1 MTDQPTVR
9 DKALRRSDTLEFKGR
24 TRTVEYGDHRKFVEY
39 QILMLDLRG
48 VVGIESGPGRETTT
62 RSNAIKAARARI
74 RTLKSHRLFA
84 VRVTKKHIDDGDARN
99 CFSCAIS
106 QALWHNQERMGL
118 SKYEYNFRVVPYAC
132 MTEADGLV
140 LEPKYGGDGAL
151 HIPDD
156 ELPDMV
162 SEGKGYK
169 GRIPNEG
176 MIEWAMEFDDWGDSR
191 CMSLSEWREER
202 GYDDGERPY
211 RPSPASFVLD
221 LDAMVPLEN

>member
-1 MTDQPTVR
+1 MSDNLRFEIRTHTV
-9 DKALRRSDTLEFKGR
+9 K
-24 TRTVEYGDHRKFVEY
+24 YGDKQKFVEY

-48 VVGIESGPGRETTT
+48 VVGFEGGPARQTVNRTD
-62 RSNAIKAARARI
+62 AIKAARARI
-74 RTLKSHRLFA
+74 RILKSHRLFA
-84 VRVTKKHIDDGDARN
+84 VRVTQKHINDGDARN

-118 SKYEYNFRVVPYAC
+118 SKYEFGFRVVPYAC
-132 MTEADGLV
+132 MVEADGLV
-140 LEPKYGGDGAL
+140 LEPKYSGEGAL

-162 SEGKGYK
+162 FEGKGYK
-169 GRIPNEG
+169 GHIPHEG

-191 CMSLSEWREER
+191 GVSLSEWREER

-211 RPSPASFVLD
+211 PPSPASFVLD
-221 LDAMVPLEN
+221 LDAMQPMEN